1 MSTLKADTVQ
11 SKSTNTDLTIA
22 GDGIGV
28 PNLEAGFKVG
38 GVAGIP
44 AASIRDD
51 AVTSAK
57 IADDAVVTAAI
68 ADDAITAALMA
79 DDAVGV
85 AQLSATG
92 TASASNFLRGDNSWA
107 EAGGGKIGQVI
118 SSSVSAYATHA
129 NVSIDAPVEILTA
142 TITPVATS
150 SKILIHALSTGS
162 STNSSVQM
170 FGINLYRDST
180 AIGLGD
186 KATWNAGVGECT
198 TTNTISYSKP
208 NQCRA
213 QWVDSP
219 SSTSAIT
226 YRMKCFAN
234 HYGSSLS
241 AITFVTNGGGYA
253 YNNKETAIGSCSF
266 IVMEILA

>member
-1 MSTLKADTVQ
+1 MSTLKADTVTT
-11 SKSTNTDLTIA
+11 KTDDTDLTLT
-22 GDGIGV
+22 GEGTGV

-38 GVAGIP
+38 GTAGVP
-44 AASIRDD
+44 AASIQDD
-51 AVTSAK
+51 AITSAK

-92 TASASNFLRGDNSWA
+92 TASGSTFLRGDNAWA

-129 NVSIDAPVEILTA
+129 NVNIDAPVEILTA
-142 TITPVATS
+142 TITPSASS

-162 STNSSVQM
+162 STSSDVQM

-186 KATWNAGVGECT
+186 KATWNSGVGECT
-198 TTNTISYSKP
+198 TSNTVSYSKP

-213 QWVDSP
+213 QWIDSP

-226 YRMKCFAN
+226 YRMKCFVN
-234 HYGSSLS
+234 HWGSSLS
-241 AITFVTNGGGYA
+241 NLTFVTNGGGYS

>member
-1 MSTLKADTVQ
+1 MSTIKADALTT
-11 SKSTNTDLTIA
+11 KSDNTDLVVTAHGSGKVNI
-22 GDGIGV
+22 
-28 PNLEAGFKVG
+28 EAEFLVG
-38 GVAGIP
+38 GVAGVP
-44 AASIRDD
+44 LASIRAD
-51 AVTSAK
+51 AIDGTK
-57 IADDAVVTAAI
+57 IADDSINSEHYVAASI
-68 ADDAITAALMA
+68 DNEHLA
-79 DDAVGV
+79 DDAVGI
-85 AQLSATG
+85 AELSATG

-107 EAGGGKIGQVI
+107 AAGGGKIGQVI
-118 SSSVSAYATHA
+118 SSSVSSYATHA
-129 NVSIDAPVEILTA
+129 NVNIDNPVEILTA

-162 STNSSVQM
+162 STSTSVQM

-180 AIGLGD
+180 AIGLGN

-198 TTNTISYSKP
+198 TSNTVSYSKP

-213 QWVDSP
+213 QWVDFP

-226 YRMKCFAN
+226 YRMKCFVN

-241 AITFVTNGGGYA
+241 NLTFVTNGGGYS
-253 YNNKETAIGSCSF
+253 YNNKETAVGSCSF